1 MEDTRKIDGQI
12 SPDDDDVLI
21 GDVLQQ
27 VREAELRAGPL
38 PERIGRYRV
47 IKTLGEGGMGVVYLA
62 EQENTH
68 RQVALKVVRPGV
80 ASSRTLSRL
89 KHEAEVL
96 AQLQHPGIAQVFE
109 AGTNDTGHGEQPYFA
124 MELIKGQ
131 TLSAHAEQ
139 HRLDTRQRLE
149 LLARVCDAVQHAH
162 QKGVIHRD
170 LKPGNIL
177 VDHTGQPKI
186 LDFGVARA
194 TAEDAQ
200 LTVLQTDIGQLVG
213 TLPYMSPE
221 QVEGHPGDLDTRSD
235 VYSLGVVAYQLLTG
249 RLPYNLKDRTVPE
262 MTRIIAEQDPTPIDS
277 TDRALRGD
285 IRTIIDKALEKDRS
299 RRYPSA
305 AMLAADIRHYLN
317 DEPISARPA
326 GTLYQLRKLMLRH
339 KVASAFMAAVAVLVI
354 TFSVWISVLFAR
366 AEAARAAELDQRLR
380 AQRGEAAALVAQAAA
395 AQEAEQAR
403 RDRDNA
409 NAVKEFFIEMLAWT
423 DPFNRPAQAST
434 FQGMF
439 DDAAGRLASCAEMN
453 SEVKADIHDTLG
465 LAYARLGRC
474 ALAEGHLRQALEI
487 RQEAFGR
494 QHLDVAE
501 SLEHLSFNL
510 FYRWL
515 SNPHQEPHEYDEAI
529 ALCRQAHA
537 IRCKLQ
543 GERHEQT
550 LITLGI
556 LGTLHHLA
564 GDLETADEIMI
575 AANLAGLE
583 NYWGTETVDGLMQQ
597 ALAFIRTSVPPHAPV
612 VPDEVRPE
620 RSADRSD
627 SESRLA
633 LARALTRA
641 GLGIIRQQW
650 REGQHEL
657 ARSLIRLCYQ
667 RFINDPQWGASIPWT
682 LTIFAER
689 RVRLGDYDAA
699 EPILYEALEAAK
711 ARFGDQAQVYL
722 AWNLEN
728 LAAVSH
734 ARGDLAGAEDRLR
747 QALNVRYEM
756 LGDQH
761 PTVAVTLEKL
771 ATLLVQRDR
780 FDLAEPLLADCRDIR
795 RRSLGQA
802 HWLTAYTE
810 SLLGECLTRLGQ
822 YETAERLLVDSYA
835 VIRKRFGGE
844 HPRTLA
850 ALGRIIEFY
859 ELCGEAGQAATYRA
873 LLPEPP
879 PLEQRPPP

>member
-1 MEDTRKIDGQI
+1 VEDTRKIDE
-12 SPDDDDVLI
+12 PALPNDDALI

-27 VREAELRAGPL
+27 VRDAELRAGPL

-47 IKTLGEGGMGVVYLA
+47 IKRLGEGGMGVVYLA
-62 EQENTH
+62 EQEHTH

-80 ASSRTLSRL
+80 ASSRTISRL

-139 HRLDTRQRLE
+139 HHLDTRPRLE
-149 LLARVCDAVQHAH
+149 LLARICDAVQHAH

-177 VDHTGQPKI
+177 VDHSGQPKI

-200 LTVLQTDIGQLVG
+200 LTALQTDIGQLVG

-235 VYSLGVVAYQLLTG
+235 VYSLGVVAYKLLTG
-249 RLPYNLKDRTVPE
+249 RLPYNLKDRTVPK

-299 RRYPSA
+299 RRYASA

-326 GTLYQLRKLMLRH
+326 GALYQLRKLMRRH
-339 KVASAFMAAVAVLVI
+339 KVTSAFVAAVAVLVI
-354 TFSVWISVLFAR
+354 TFSVWISVLFAK
-366 AEAARAAELDQRLR
+366 AEAARAV
-380 AQRGEAAALVAQAAA
+380 ALAAQATA

-403 RDRDNA
+403 RERDNA
-409 NAVKEFFIEMLAWT
+409 DAVKQFFIEMLAWT
-423 DPFNRPAQAST
+423 DPFSRPHQIST

-439 DDAAGRLASCAEMN
+439 DDAAGRLASCLEMN
-453 SEVKADIHDTLG
+453 PEVRADIHDTLG
-465 LAYARLGRC
+465 LAYASLGRC
-474 ALAEGHLRQALEI
+474 ALAERHLRRALEI
-487 RQEAFGR
+487 RQQVFGQ
-494 QHLDVAE
+494 QHLSVAE
-501 SLEHLSFNL
+501 SLEHLSFHL
-510 FYRWL
+510 WFYRWL
-515 SNPHQEPHEYDEAI
+515 SNPHHEPREYDEAI
-529 ALCRQAHA
+529 DLCRQAHA
-537 IRCKLQ
+537 LRCQLQ
-543 GERHEQT
+543 GERHDLT
-550 LITLGI
+550 LRALGAV
-556 LGTLHHLA
+556 GALHHFA
-564 GDLETADEIMI
+564 GDLEAADEIMI
-575 AANLAGLE
+575 AVNLAGLE
-583 NYWGTETVDGLMQQ
+583 SHWGAEAVDGLMQQ
-597 ALAFIRTSVPPHAPV
+597 ALAFIRDWFPLHAPAI
-612 VPDEVRPE
+612 PDEVRP
-620 RSADRSD
+620 AGRSD
-627 SESRLA
+627 NESRLA

-667 RFINDPQWGASIPWT
+667 RFINDPERGASIPWT
-682 LTIFAER
+682 MTVFAER

-728 LAAVSH
+728 LAAVLH
-734 ARGDLAGAEDRLR
+734 ARGDLAGAEDTLR
-747 QALNVRYEM
+747 QALNVRHEM

-771 ATLLVQRDR
+771 ATLFIQQDR
-780 FDLAEPLLADCRDIR
+780 FDLAESPLAACRDIR
-795 RRSLGQA
+795 LRSFGQT
-802 HWLTAYTE
+802 HWLTAHTG
-810 SLLGECLTRLGQ
+810 SMLGECLTELGQ
-822 YETAERLLVDSYA
+822 YETAEPLLVDSYT
-835 VIRKRFGGE
+835 VIRERWGEE

-850 ALGRIIEFY
+850 ALGRIIELY
-859 ELCGEAGQAATYRA
+859 ELSGDVRQAAAYRE

-879 PLEQRPPP
+879 PSEQPPAP

>member
-1 MEDTRKIDGQI
+1 MEDTRKIDEQA

-27 VREAELRAGPL
+27 VREAEARAGPL

-47 IKTLGEGGMGVVYLA
+47 LRRLGEGGMGVVYLA
-62 EQENTH
+62 EQEHTH
-68 RQVALKVVRPGV
+68 RQVALKVVRPRV
-80 ASSRTLSRL
+80 TSSRTLGRFR
-89 KHEAEVL
+89 HEAEVL
-96 AQLQHPGIAQVFE
+96 ARLQHPGIAQVFE
-109 AGTNDTGHGEQPYFA
+109 AGTDDTGSGEQPFFA
-124 MELIKGQ
+124 MELIKGR
-131 TLSAHAEQ
+131 TLSAHAERQ
-139 HRLDTRQRLE
+139 HLGPRQRLE
-149 LLARVCDAVQHAH
+149 LVARVCDAVQHAH
-162 QKGVIHRD
+162 QMGVIHRD

-177 VDHTGQPKI
+177 VDDAGQPKI
-186 LDFGVARA
+186 LDFGVARV
-194 TAEDAQ
+194 TTEDAQ
-200 LTVLQTDIGQLVG
+200 LTALQTDVGQLVG

-221 QVEGHPGDLDTRSD
+221 QVGGYPDDLDTRSD

-249 RLPYNLKDRTVPE
+249 RLPYNLRNRTIPE
-262 MTRIIAEQDPTPIDS
+262 MTRIIAEQEPTPVDS

-305 AMLAADIRHYLN
+305 AMLADDIRHYLN

-326 GTLYQLRKLMLRH
+326 GAAYHLRKLMRRH
-339 KVASAFMAAVAVLVI
+339 KVASAFVATVASLVVA
-354 TFSVWISVLFAR
+354 FSVWISVLYAK
-366 AEAARAAELDQRLR
+366 AEAARAA
-380 AQRGEAAALVAQAAA
+380 ALASQAAA
-395 AQEAEQAR
+395 AQDAEQAR
-403 RDRDNA
+403 RERDNA
-409 NAVKEFFIEMLAWT
+409 DAVKQFFIEMLAWI
-423 DPFNRPAQAST
+423 DPFRRPAQAST
-434 FQGMF
+434 FQEMF
-439 DDAAGRLASCAEMN
+439 DDAANRLASCVGMKP
-453 SEVKADIHDTLG
+453 EVKADIHDTLG

-474 ALAEGHLRQALEI
+474 ALAEDHLRQALGI
-487 RQEAFGR
+487 RQQALGQ

-510 FYRWL
+510 FHRWL

-537 IRCKLQ
+537 IRCQLQ

-556 LGTLHHLA
+556 LGILHNLA

-575 AANLAGLE
+575 AVNLAGLD

-597 ALAFIRTSVPPHAPV
+597 ALAFIRTSFPLHAPV
-612 VPDEVRPE
+612 VSDEVRPE
-620 RSADRSD
+620 RFAGGLH

-650 REGQHEL
+650 RDGQHEL

-667 RFINDPQWGASIPWT
+667 PFIDDPERGASIPWT
-682 LTIFAER
+682 MTVFAER

-699 EPILYEALEAAK
+699 EPILYEALEATK
-711 ARFGDQAQVYL
+711 ARFGDQAHFYL

-734 ARGDLAGAEDRLR
+734 ARGDSGEAEGRLR
-747 QALNVRYEM
+747 QALNVRFEM

-771 ATLLVQRDR
+771 ATLLMEQGR
-780 FDLAEPLLADCRDIR
+780 FDEAESVLANCRDIR
-795 RRSLGQA
+795 RGSLGQSD
-802 HWLTAYTE
+802 WLTAYTE
-810 SLLGECLTRLGQ
+810 SLRGECLTRLGQ
-822 YETAERLLVDSYA
+822 YETAERPLVDSYA
-835 VIRKRFGGE
+835 VIRECFGGE
-844 HPRTLA
+844 HPRTVA
-850 ALGRIIEFY
+850 ALGRIIALY
-859 ELCGEAGQAATYRA
+859 ELCGEAEQAAKYRA
-873 LLPEPP
+873 LLPESP